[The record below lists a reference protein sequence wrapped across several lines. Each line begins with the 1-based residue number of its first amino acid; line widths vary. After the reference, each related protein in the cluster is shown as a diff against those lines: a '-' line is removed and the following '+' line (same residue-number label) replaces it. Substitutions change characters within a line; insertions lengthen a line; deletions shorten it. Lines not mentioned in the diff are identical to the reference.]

1 MGDELKPLV
10 TVFLGDS
17 PKRIAMLEQ
26 SAAQNDINGLSQQ
39 AHALKSASANLGAK
53 RMSAEAKALELA
65 ARAGRVDNP
74 VARVAQFKAL
84 YLATADALRERFGV
98 RA

>member
-10 TVFLGDS
+10 AVFLGDS
-17 PKRIAMLEQ
+17 PKRIAQLEQ
-26 SAAQNDINGLSQQ
+26 AAVMKDITGLSQQ

-53 RMSAEAKALELA
+53 RMSALAKALELD
-65 ARAGRVDNP
+65 ARGGRVDNP
-74 VARVAQFKAL
+74 VTRVAELKAI
-84 YLATADALRERFGV
+84 YLATAEALRERFGA